1 MSKINRDRA
10 SLWDMLQ
17 AIEELQEATDGLS
30 YEQFEQNRIVRRA
43 VERNFEILGE
53 AAGRV
58 SDLLRIQNPEIDW
71 RRIIGMRNIIIH
83 RYEQVETETLWAVVD
98 GNLTDLKQQLTT
110 LLASLD

>member
-58 SDLLRIQNPEIDW
+58 SDLLRIQALLNSD
-71 RRIIGMRNIIIH
+71 RISIVAIR
-83 RYEQVETETLWAVVD
+83 
-98 GNLTDLKQQLTT
+98 
-110 LLASLD
+110 